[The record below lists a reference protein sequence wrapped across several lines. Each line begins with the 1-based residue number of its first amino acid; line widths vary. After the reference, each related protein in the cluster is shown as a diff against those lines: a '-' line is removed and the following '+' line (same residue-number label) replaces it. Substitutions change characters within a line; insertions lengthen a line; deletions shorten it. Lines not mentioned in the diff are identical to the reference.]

1 MVFQYKF
8 PGLYPVDAQTAGEE
22 LERIFNTPGKLD
34 PANIVNESRDESAPL
49 HPIFEWDDTKAAEK
63 YRETQAETLMRSVV
77 TIVDTPHGPQEVR
90 AVVNVQQTYTPIHV
104 VLESREQTDILLET
118 ALKELKAFQK
128 KYAYRTRR
136 RTSQSSRSAS
146 RPRRASNFPGLS
158 SRYGTSLYNHNY
170 VIPSEASV
178 LYFNLIISSVFA
190 LQGMGWVV

>member
-22 LERIFNTPGKLD
+22 LERIFKTPGKLD

-128 KYAYRTRR
+128 KYAT
-136 RTSQSSRSAS
+136 
-146 RPRRASNFPGLS
+146 LS
-158 SRYGTSLYNHNY
+158 
-170 VIPSEASV
+170 
-178 LYFNLIISSVFA
+178 A
-190 LQGMGWVV
+190 LQGVFAAIDQLTIEEVKHGTDRKSNGDRRLLRGQGAAVRP